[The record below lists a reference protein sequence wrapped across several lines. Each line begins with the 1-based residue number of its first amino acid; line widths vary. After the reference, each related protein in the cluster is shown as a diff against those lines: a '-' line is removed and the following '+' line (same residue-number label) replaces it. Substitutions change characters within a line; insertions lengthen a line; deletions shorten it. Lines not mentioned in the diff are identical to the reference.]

1 MTKRKLALNTVA
13 LTILL
18 SLWGTASAQ
27 LLYKWKDEDGITH
40 FSERPPAGVDNYER
54 VRSSVSPGN
63 APVQYQPQGE
73 NDEESDEGTEQVAEQ
88 SDADNSARCE
98 NARKN
103 LEALQSFARI
113 RVRDPNGELRF
124 LSEGEVTERRQ
135 EYVQILNDLCG
146 GA

>member
-1 MTKRKLALNTVA
+1 MTKRKLALNTIT
-13 LTILL
+13 LSILL
-18 SLWGTASAQ
+18 SLCGTASADF
-27 LLYKWKDEDGITH
+27 LYKWKDEDGITH
-40 FSERPPAGVDNYER
+40 FSERPPAGVENYER
-54 VRSSVSPGN
+54 VRSSISPGN
-63 APVQYQPQGE
+63 APVQYQPPGE
-73 NDEESDEGTEQVAEQ
+73 SDEESDESAEQVAEQ
-88 SDADNSARCE
+88 SDVDNSARCD

-124 LSEGEVTERRQ
+124 LSEAEVTERRQ